1 MRWRN
6 RSVITITAIF
16 QFLEIYIYIYV
27 IQFII
32 LPRKFGKLF
41 KASTILKRLM
51 QRSMLLVDFFY
62 YQIVDEK
69 SMVDQAQDIQM
80 IVVEL
85 RSEGIKIGDNLVV
98 TGIVDKL
105 PQS

>member
-1 MRWRN
+1 
-6 RSVITITAIF
+6 
-16 QFLEIYIYIYV
+16 
-27 IQFII
+27 
-32 LPRKFGKLF
+32 
-41 KASTILKRLM
+41 
-51 QRSMLLVDFFY
+51 
-62 YQIVDEK
+62 
-69 SMVDQAQDIQM
+69 MVDQAQDIQM

>member
-1 MRWRN
+1 M
-6 RSVITITAIF
+6 IIM
-16 QFLEIYIYIYV
+16 
-27 IQFII
+27 IQLII
-32 LPRKFGKLF
+32 LPRKFGKLYD
-41 KASTILKRLM
+41 ASMIPRRLV

-85 RSEGIKIGDNLVV
+85 RSKGIKIRDNLVV
-98 TGIVDKL
+98 AGIVNKL
-105 PQS
+105 PQSWREF